1 MDVIMTSDDALD
13 CLPHQVRELRSRVV
27 LGDDGEENM
36 HVLVEAVELLAAQL
50 SAMPPPMPPPMP
62 APSPWTGV
70 GDGPPNTAPMP
81 PPTPPRERHPS
92 YAQHGAETPT
102 KQPRPVSAPS
112 RASPRDAQGVALV
125 ERLSR
130 QLLAEQQASAQLI
143 ASDCL

>member
-1 MDVIMTSDDALD
+1 MDVIMTSD
-13 CLPHQVRELRSRVV
+13 CLPHQVRELRSRGV

-81 PPTPPRERHPS
+81 PPTPPREWHPS

-102 KQPRPVSAPS
+102 PQHRPVSAPS
-112 RASPRDAQGVALV
+112 RASPRDVSGAALI

-130 QLLAEQQASAQLI
+130 QLLAEQQESAQLI
-143 ASDCL
+143 ASECL